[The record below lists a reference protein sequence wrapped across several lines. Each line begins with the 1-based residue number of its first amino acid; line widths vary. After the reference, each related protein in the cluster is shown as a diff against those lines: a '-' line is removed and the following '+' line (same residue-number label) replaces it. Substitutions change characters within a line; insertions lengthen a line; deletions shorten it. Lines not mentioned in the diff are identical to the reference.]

1 MLFNTSSLGLT
12 KTFLSRKG
20 FVLSWKSLKATQWHK
35 LTMEIGF
42 IGGFIILGA
51 WIYEAYMSW
60 KKGETPDIKFILAYV
75 VGLSFLTYYTF
86 QIKDMPLLFLNGA
99 ILSLT
104 LLELDLAL

>member
-1 MLFNTSSLGLT
+1 
-12 KTFLSRKG
+12 
-20 FVLSWKSLKATQWHK
+20 
-35 LTMEIGF
+35 MEIGF

-51 WIYEAYMSW
+51 WIYEAYLSW

-104 LLELDLAL
+104 LLELDLALRQRHKKKNKRRQTRKSSANL